1 MCLPSLPKQT
11 AQSSTRDLSL
21 LAHLIRGTSI
31 ISSSNPYKLTVQGE
45 REAAPARVHRV
56 PALCWA
62 LSLVAPSLRAA
73 ASQERLCAHPCPLG
87 LLTASVRLPTQP
99 GRPARRSALAA
110 PRRRPREM
118 LCSAFRAHRCR
129 PFLPHTQADSQKRQA
144 SSLGRHSTRTTPTPA
159 GALPRLPETAKKEP
173 PRNRGGD
180 T

>member
-11 AQSSTRDLSL
+11 AQSSTRDLSR

-62 LSLVAPSLRAA
+62 LSLVAPSPRAA
-73 ASQERLCAHPCPLG
+73 DSQERLCAHPCPLG
-87 LLTASVRLPTQP
+87 LLTASVRLPNQP
-99 GRPARRSALAA
+99 GRPARCSALAA

-129 PFLPHTQADSQKRQA
+129 PFLPHTQAASPEGASLKSRKAQHPDHPHPGWGSPPLARDSQEGA
-144 SSLGRHSTRTTPTPA
+144 S
-159 GALPRLPETAKKEP
+159 
-173 PRNRGGD
+173 
-180 T
+180 